1 MPMTFQISIRE
12 LMAWVTAGAL
22 GIVVMYQQHLL
33 NTKTHL
39 EIPAIRYDTKT
50 DRSGYLPSHYEG
62 PTHQMKESS
71 P

>member
-1 MPMTFQISIRE
+1 MAFSLQISIRE

-22 GIVVMYQQHLL
+22 GIVVVYQQHLL
-33 NTKTHL
+33 NTKTYL

-50 DRSGYLPSHYEG
+50 DSSGFRPNHYEQ

>member
-1 MPMTFQISIRE
+1 
-12 LMAWVTAGAL
+12 MAWVTAGAL

-50 DRSGYLPSHYEG
+50 DRSGYLPSHYEQ
-62 PTHQMKESS
+62 PTHPMKESS